1 MAARACRTASPLR
14 TAAGSVIAGQGC
26 SLKDLTVLAPM
37 NHPFRLDTPACYR
50 DDLRA
55 PPSHRRR
62 IALHLIQVENAIA
75 AGDIQITITRIPVLR
90 SGVRIGVAYVE
101 WRARELPSEL

>member
-1 MAARACRTASPLR
+1 
-14 TAAGSVIAGQGC
+14 
-26 SLKDLTVLAPM
+26 M
-37 NHPFRLDTPACYR
+37 NDPFRLDTPARYR

-75 AGDIQITITRIPVLR
+75 AGDTQITIARIPDLR
-90 SGVRIGVAYVE
+90 SDVRIGVAYAE
-101 WRARELPSEL
+101 CRGRKLPSEL